1 MSTRK
6 RKWIP
11 SCLYT
16 INPIFLGVFIVTFI
30 ALNLTEPGGSGS
42 NLFWGGIAFQADPNS
57 LDLIGLGR
65 WMLFVSPYILFA
77 CVLSEQEL
85 NKMGPYVIP
94 RYHSYTR
101 WWRSKVLSLM
111 IGCLVYLALGMI
123 ETMIHLDF
131 SSQSLQ
137 EIGLSSLGVSLCLT
151 SLHLYLISLLILAGN
166 TLYSNQHVIALG
178 ALSIEGITLLP
189 AMMHAKASRFMF
201 GTWGMLY
208 RSNLVNQTFGF
219 PIIAILLVQAIL
231 CAILIVGMP
240 CVLKRRGVFSTLRV

>member
-1 MSTRK
+1 MNTRK

-11 SCLYT
+11 PCLYT
-16 INPIFLGVFIVTFI
+16 MNPIFLGVFIVTFI

-57 LDLIGLGR
+57 LDLINLGR

-85 NKMGPYVIP
+85 NNMGPYVIP
-94 RYHSYTR
+94 RYQSYTR

-111 IGCLVYLALGMI
+111 MGCLIYLVVGMI

-131 SSQSLQ
+131 SGQSVQ
-137 EIGLSSLGVSLCLT
+137 DIGLANIGLSLCLT
-151 SLHLYLISLLILAGN
+151 FLHLYLISLLILAGH
-166 TLYSNQHVIALG
+166 TLFLNQHVIALG
-178 ALSIEGITLLP
+178 ALGLEGITLLP
-189 AMMHAKASRFMF
+189 AMMDAKVSRFMF

-219 PIIAILLVQAIL
+219 HIIAILLVQAIL

-240 CVLKRRGVFSTLRV
+240 YVLKRRGVFSTLRV